1 MVLQDLPSSA
11 FPKTPEM
18 YYYLQKSAEGAG
30 HLRFPPEARRPLA
43 GGTQRCRAP
52 PPAPL
57 SLDSQY
63 HPAAALQLPSVQKGG
78 GGNDNG
84 QTLQPQSTQEM
95 QVPKSPTP
103 SSASSLSLYSAESA
117 KKSFPIG
124 VIQEE
129 EEEEER
135 RKGGGFCS
143 CFSASPGFSVF
154 HDNLIGIILL
164 VGFKALFGIK
174 SKSKPN
180 SILTFREPLAKEP
193 APAPQ
198 MVQTR
203 RRPPPLAITPID
215 R

>member
-1 MVLQDLPSSA
+1 MVLQDLPFGA

-43 GGTQRCRAP
+43 GATQRCRAP

-63 HPAAALQLPSVQKGG
+63 HPAAALQPPSAEKG
-78 GGNDNG
+78 DNG

-103 SSASSLSLYSAESA
+103 SSTSSLSLYSAESA

-129 EEEEER
+129 EEER

-143 CFSASPGFSVF
+143 CFT
-154 HDNLIGIILL
+154 
-164 VGFKALFGIK
+164 FKALFGIK

-180 SILTFREPLAKEP
+180 SILAPREPLAKEP
-193 APAPQ
+193 APVPQ

>member
-1 MVLQDLPSSA
+1 MILQDLPSGA
-11 FPKTPEM
+11 FPSTPEM
-18 YYYLQKSAEGAG
+18 YYYLQKSAAEG
-30 HLRFPPEARRPLA
+30 HLRFPPEARLPLA

-63 HPAAALQLPSVQKGG
+63 HPAAALQLPSAQKGG
-78 GGNDNG
+78 GRNDNG

-143 CFSASPGFSVF
+143 CFS
-154 HDNLIGIILL
+154 
-164 VGFKALFGIK
+164 FKALFGIK

-180 SILTFREPLAKEP
+180 SILAPREPLAKEP